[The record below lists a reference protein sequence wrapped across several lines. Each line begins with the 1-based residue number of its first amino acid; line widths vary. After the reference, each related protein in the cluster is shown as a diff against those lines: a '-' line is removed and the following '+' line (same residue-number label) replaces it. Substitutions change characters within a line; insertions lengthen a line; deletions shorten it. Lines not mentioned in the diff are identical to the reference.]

1 MTRKNIYRD
10 PDRIGHSF
18 THGGILF
25 RYVATHRE
33 NDVAFY
39 CDLTA
44 TKGIAVYPSGRVGTV
59 QNPCT
64 TDTPNTKGSN
74 GRRKQRYRY
83 FRDAFGHHKG
93 LMAAQASYIAER
105 GELIPEGL
113 VLDHIDGCTTNNHPS
128 NLRAVTP
135 AINSRD
141 GGFLRKLRNR
151 GIIVALFP
159 GIILE
164 GYARMAVWKA
174 THTQQQYDCLTRDD
188 LLRIFVG
195 PTFTV
200 IDPNILMD
208 LDFKD

>member
-10 PDRIGHSF
+10 PDRIGHTF
-18 THGGILF
+18 IHGGILF
-25 RYVATHRE
+25 RYVATHRD
-33 NDVAFY
+33 NSVAFY
-39 CDLTA
+39 CNLTA
-44 TKGIAVYPSGRVGTV
+44 TKGIAVYPSGRVGNV

-64 TDTPNTKGSN
+64 TNTPNTKGYN

-83 FRDAFGHHKG
+83 FRSAFGRHKG
-93 LMAAQASYIAER
+93 LMAAQASFIAER

-151 GIIVALFP
+151 GIIVAMYP

-164 GYARMAVWKA
+164 GYTRMAVWKA
-174 THTQQQYDCLTRDD
+174 THTRQQYDCLTRTE

-195 PTFTV
+195 PQYEIV
-200 IDPNILMD
+200 PDPR
-208 LDFKD
+208 

>member
-1 MTRKNIYRD
+1 MVRKNIYRD

-44 TKGIAVYPSGRVGTV
+44 TKGIAVYPSGRVGNV

-64 TDTPNTKGSN
+64 TDTPNTKGYN

-93 LMAAQASYIAER
+93 LMAAQASYIAEH
-105 GELIPEGL
+105 GELIPEGMTT
-113 VLDHIDGCTTNNHPS
+113 DHMDGITTHNHPS
-128 NLRAVTP
+128 NLRLLSDYD
-135 AINSRD
+135 NNRY
-141 GGFLRKLRNR
+141 GGLLRGLRNK
-151 GIIVALFP
+151 GINPSYFP
-159 GIILE
+159 LAMRDRYCE
-164 GYARMAVWKA
+164 RMSAFRA
-174 THTQQQYDCLTRDD
+174 THTQWQRDKLTRED
-188 LLRIFVG
+188 LLQMLVSDEYE
-195 PTFTV
+195 V
-200 IDPNILMD
+200 
-208 LDFKD
+208 KA